1 MSSPLKSEPIHRLL
15 LKYCIPAII
24 SMMTVSLYNTV
35 DRIFIGH
42 IPEIGNIA
50 LTSLG
55 TVLPFITLILASE
68 LLITYGV
75 IANLSLK
82 LGEKKEAE
90 AQNFLNQVPV
100 LGLLIS
106 LLLIFIFT
114 TFKAPLLTLF
124 GATKTTLPLATQY
137 LDIMILGIPFYII
150 GFSLMASIRSE
161 GNPKR
166 AALILIASCLIN
178 VILDPIFIFTFDLGI
193 AGAAIATV
201 ISYLFV
207 FAYVFY
213 YYTRGASNLKL
224 KPSLFK
230 PRRTYIIPILIFGLS
245 TSLVQ
250 IMTALVQILFNRS
263 LAHYGT
269 PLSIGAFTTITTITN
284 LALMPA
290 IGINQGCVPIIGY
303 NYGQR
308 RFDRVKSTFILGT
321 LASTVIFMVG
331 YILIQLIP
339 EHLVRFFNS
348 DEMLLTQTVSG
359 LKYYLFTLPLC
370 ALATTAPNLFQA
382 IGQSRISIGL
392 VVLRQLILLV
402 PLIIFL
408 PTFFGLTGV
417 WIAQPITDL
426 IISLLAFYLVKQ
438 EFKHY

>member
-166 AALILIASCLIN
+166 AALILIASCLILSL
-178 VILDPIFIFTFDLGI
+178 IH
-193 AGAAIATV
+193 
-201 ISYLFV
+201 ISEP
-207 FAYVFY
+207 
-213 YYTRGASNLKL
+213 TRH
-224 KPSLFK
+224 
-230 PRRTYIIPILIFGLS
+230 I
-245 TSLVQ
+245 
-250 IMTALVQILFNRS
+250 
-263 LAHYGT
+263 
-269 PLSIGAFTTITTITN
+269 
-284 LALMPA
+284 
-290 IGINQGCVPIIGY
+290 
-303 NYGQR
+303 
-308 RFDRVKSTFILGT
+308 D
-321 LASTVIFMVG
+321 
-331 YILIQLIP
+331 
-339 EHLVRFFNS
+339 
-348 DEMLLTQTVSG
+348 
-359 LKYYLFTLPLC
+359 
-370 ALATTAPNLFQA
+370 
-382 IGQSRISIGL
+382 
-392 VVLRQLILLV
+392 
-402 PLIIFL
+402 
-408 PTFFGLTGV
+408 
-417 WIAQPITDL
+417 
-426 IISLLAFYLVKQ
+426 
-438 EFKHY
+438 